1 MDEHVKEKMLS
12 HVTDLIKEFGQW
24 KLDRPGLQAPQSRS
38 RRTRGGLEAQE
49 QASEAVL
56 PSNLVT
62 LCQQQ
67 QTEIDRLRGLVNDMT
82 SAVERLERR
91 HDESR
96 MRVETQLQELSIRLV
111 RCYAIV
117 H

>member
-1 MDEHVKEKMLS
+1 MNEHVKEKMLS
-12 HVTDLIKEFGQW
+12 HMTDFIKELGQW
-24 KLDRPGLQAPQSRS
+24 KLDQPGLQAPQSRS

-56 PSNLVT
+56 PSYLVNLC
-62 LCQQQ
+62 LQQ
-67 QTEIDRLRGLVNDMT
+67 QTEMDRLIGLVNDLT